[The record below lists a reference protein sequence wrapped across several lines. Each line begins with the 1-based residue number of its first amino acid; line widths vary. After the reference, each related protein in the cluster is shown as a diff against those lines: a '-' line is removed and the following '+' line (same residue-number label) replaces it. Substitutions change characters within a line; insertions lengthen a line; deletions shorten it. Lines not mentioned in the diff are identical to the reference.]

1 MGTPHPNTSANGL
14 RCISCCLQKTRHH
27 SASISTSQVWEK
39 GPVSTLLQQPSVDMR
54 LSVPTPLLQGPAF
67 SWAEPALSAAQ
78 KRVSCQRNYE
88 GLSSHRRL
96 SPCIAVLAGG
106 GQGTRLL
113 SSLQNL
119 LGRVCFQDSIHRSHC
134 GSLWGGQVLG
144 LVICCPVWGL
154 MLEVPEATIHDRHST
169 TCCYLLV

>member
-1 MGTPHPNTSANGL
+1 MSCNGDPHPDTSADGL

-39 GPVSTLLQQPSVDMR
+39 GPVSTLLQQPSEDTR
-54 LSVPTPLLQGPAF
+54 LSVPTPLTTGASLLVGRTCIND
-67 SWAEPALSAAQ
+67 AQ

-134 GSLWGGQVLG
+134 GSLWGG
-144 LVICCPVWGL
+144 
-154 MLEVPEATIHDRHST
+154 
-169 TCCYLLV
+169 